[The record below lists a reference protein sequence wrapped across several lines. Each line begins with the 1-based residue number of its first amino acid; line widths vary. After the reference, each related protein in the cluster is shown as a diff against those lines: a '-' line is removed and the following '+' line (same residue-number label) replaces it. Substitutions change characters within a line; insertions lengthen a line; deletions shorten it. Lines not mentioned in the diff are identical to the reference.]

1 MLGVAKEI
9 NNMSNELYRSPLK
22 ARNKTIRIISSPFE
36 NVIEFTASSSGGTV
50 NTVATAPA
58 SLNVTLN
65 GTSYRIALHT

>member
-1 MLGVAKEI
+1 
-9 NNMSNELYRSPLK
+9 MSNELFRSPIK
-22 ARNKTIRIISSPFE
+22 AKNKTVRIVSTPFE

-65 GTSYRIALHT
+65 GTPYRIALHS

>member
-1 MLGVAKEI
+1 
-9 NNMSNELYRSPLK
+9 MSNEFFRSQIK
-22 ARNKTIRIISSPFE
+22 GKNKTVRIDSGTFT

-50 NTVATAPA
+50 NTVATSPA

>member
-1 MLGVAKEI
+1 
-9 NNMSNELYRSPLK
+9 MSNELFRSPIK
-22 ARNKTIRIISSPFE
+22 AKNKTVRIVSTPFE

-65 GTSYRIALHT
+65 GVSYRIALHT

>member
-1 MLGVAKEI
+1 MPGVAKEI
-9 NNMSNELYRSPLK
+9 NNMSNEMYRSPLK

>member
-1 MLGVAKEI
+1 
-9 NNMSNELYRSPLK
+9 MSNELLRSPIK
-22 ARNKTIRIISSPFE
+22 AKNKAVRINGSNFA

-65 GTSYRIALHT
+65 GTSYKIPLFT

>member
-1 MLGVAKEI
+1 
-9 NNMSNELYRSPLK
+9 MSDEFQRSPIK
-22 ARNKTIRIISSPFE
+22 AKNKAVRINGANFA

>member
-1 MLGVAKEI
+1 
-9 NNMSNELYRSPLK
+9 MSNEFVRSPLK
-22 ARNKTIRIISSPFE
+22 GKNKAVRIDSSNFA

-50 NTVATAPA
+50 NTVATSPA

>member
-1 MLGVAKEI
+1 
-9 NNMSNELYRSPLK
+9 MSNEFFRSPIK
-22 ARNKTIRIISSPFE
+22 AKNKSVRIDAAKFD

-50 NTVATAPA
+50 NTVATSPA

>member
-1 MLGVAKEI
+1 
-9 NNMSNELYRSPLK
+9 MSNEMYRSPLK

>member
-1 MLGVAKEI
+1 
-9 NNMSNELYRSPLK
+9 MSNELFRSPIK
-22 ARNKTIRIISSPFE
+22 AKNKSVRIDGSNFA

-65 GTSYRIALHT
+65 GTSYRIALHS

>member
-1 MLGVAKEI
+1 MATEFQ
-9 NNMSNELYRSPLK
+9 RSPIK
-22 ARNKTIRIISSPFE
+22 AKNKSVRIDGSNFA

-65 GTSYRIALHT
+65 GTSYRIALHS

>member
-1 MLGVAKEI
+1 
-9 NNMSNELYRSPLK
+9 MSNELYRSPLK

-36 NVIEFTASSSGGTV
+36 NVIEFTASPSGGTV

>member
-1 MLGVAKEI
+1 MASEFQ
-9 NNMSNELYRSPLK
+9 RSPIK
-22 ARNKTIRIISSPFE
+22 AKNKSVRIDGSNFA

-65 GTSYRIALHT
+65 GTSYRIALHS